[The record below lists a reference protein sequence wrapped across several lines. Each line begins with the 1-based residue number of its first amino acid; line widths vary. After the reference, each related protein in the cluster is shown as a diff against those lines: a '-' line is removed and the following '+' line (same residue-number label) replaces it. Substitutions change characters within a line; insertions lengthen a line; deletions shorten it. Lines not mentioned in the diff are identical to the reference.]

1 MRSVLSP
8 LVPARG
14 LGDLP
19 RALES
24 VLTAGGQLEGQLEGQ
39 LDVAGEGAAG
49 PGSWAAAPVLG
60 QGLRGPGCTPW
71 PVPIPLTSL

>member
-1 MRSVLSP
+1 MRSVLPP

-14 LGDLP
+14 LSDLP

-24 VLTAGGQLEGQLEGQ
+24 VLIVGRRPAGQ

-49 PGSWAAAPVLG
+49 PGSWAAAPALG
-60 QGLRGPGCTPW
+60 RGPRGPGCSPQ
-71 PVPIPLTSL
+71 PVPILLTSL